1 MKKLLALFFFIFA
14 LSFIQSQMLKGD
26 ELLWSHSRKLTA
38 EDFQIKKV
46 DSFTPLKSTFILSWE
61 LNGFGVFNKNFN
73 KNITNKF
80 IKSASIID
88 ENSTILADYLEYQ
101 QTSFDM
107 AEIYARKMR
116 EDLFLNKSKLWKGFD
131 FASEILKIRLNEYY
145 KVQAMMDSQTNSGT
159 EKAKLEYWKEII
171 AAELL
176 KTEQFNSENEA
187 KINIKN
193 NERTNPVF

>member
-1 MKKLLALFFFIFA
+1 MKKLIALFFFIFS
-14 LSFIQSQMLKGD
+14 LSFIQSQMLKED

-38 EDFQIKKV
+38 EDFQIKKIDAFAPV
-46 DSFTPLKSTFILSWE
+46 KSTLIISWE
-61 LNGFGVFNKNFN
+61 LGGFGVFNKNFN

-80 IKSASIID
+80 IKSASIVD
-88 ENSTILADYLEYQ
+88 ENAAKVNDYVDYQ
-101 QTSFDM
+101 QTTFDL

-145 KVQAMMDSQTNSGT
+145 NVQALMDSQTNSGT
-159 EKAKLEYWKEII
+159 DQAKLEYWKQII

-176 KTEQFNSENEA
+176 VTEQFNFENEA

-193 NERTNPVF
+193 KERINPVF

>member
-14 LSFIQSQMLKGD
+14 LSFIQSQMLKED

-46 DSFTPLKSTFILSWE
+46 DAFTPVKSTFIISWE

-80 IKSASIID
+80 IKSASIVD
-88 ENSTILADYLEYQ
+88 ENSANVIDYVDYQ
-101 QTSFDM
+101 QTTFDL

-145 KVQAMMDSQTNSGT
+145 KVQALMDSQTNSGT
-159 EKAKLEYWKEII
+159 DKAKLEYWKEAI

-176 KTEQFNSENEA
+176 VTEQFNFENET
-187 KINIKN
+187 KINLKN
-193 NERTNPVF
+193 KERTNPVF